1 MDGFLFL
8 SSAASLSHAFS
19 PLLSDFK
26 NYYYSDVCTGDGH
39 PNDDPF
45 LLLANA
51 TLNYTMNSTSQI
63 MSSMAGDDNN
73 KVSSLVTTC
82 RRDSSL
88 LFLLLML
95 GTVWVA
101 ITLYNFNKT

>member
-1 MDGFLFL
+1 MSGMADGD
-8 SSAASLSHAFS
+8 STKASGLIA
-19 PLLSDFK
+19 L
-26 NYYYSDVCTGDGH
+26 
-39 PNDDPF
+39 
-45 LLLANA
+45 
-51 TLNYTMNSTSQI
+51 
-63 MSSMAGDDNN
+63 
-73 KVSSLVTTC
+73 C